1 MKIDR
6 WLTQILLMLLCALLG
21 GLLTF
26 CFVDVKRPQYIE
38 ETSYVFDGN
47 KMVENAHELPI
58 TSLPDKKDKNS
69 KEESKKSQADNYSEF
84 PADELGEF

>member
-26 CFVDVKRPQYIE
+26 CFVDIKRPQYIE

-58 TSLPDKKDKNS
+58 TSLPVKQ
-69 KEESKKSQADNYSEF
+69 SKKSQDDNYSEF